1 MTKERLRE
9 YRDLKKELEQ
19 VRQKVEALEAAL
31 YAPKTQRLTGMPS
44 SPPSGGNAV
53 ENLASKHMELL
64 EYYRAKEKEMA
75 AEQLAIERAIESL
88 DYQERTLLRLYYID
102 GLTWEEACVVVH
114 FSWTHVHRI
123 HGNALKKLK
132 DQEEAKE

>member
-19 VRQKVEALEAAL
+19 VRQKVETLEAAL

-53 ENLASKHMELL
+53 ENLASKHLELL

-75 AEQLAIERAIESL
+75 AEQLAIEQAIESL
-88 DYQERTLLRLYYID
+88 EYQERTLLRLYYID
-102 GLTWEEACVVVH
+102 GLTWEEVCVVVH

-132 DQEEAKE
+132 AREEVQE